1 MCHSVLVQQCYS
13 MQFWV
18 DFTKFAEALGIEKRN
33 CFDFGVIQA
42 RFWILDPL
50 QGFNQFPVSP
60 IFTLLMFITYHIC
73 YGGGSVAEWLVCCG
87 LRCRRAWVHIAA
99 ATLSDNSLRQT
110 VHTHRASVRQ
120 AVKLVAALLRVSRV
134 TAGLAES
141 NGSLPPGL

>member
-18 DFTKFAEALGIEKRN
+18 DFTKFAEAVGIEKRN
-33 CFDFGVIQA
+33 CLDFGVSQA

-73 YGGGSVAEWLVCCG
+73 YGGGSVAEWLVCCVDSG
-87 LRCRRAWVHIAA
+87 AEGPGFTSQPRRCRI
-99 ATLSDNSLRQT
+99 T
-110 VHTHRASVRQ
+110 VLG
-120 AVKLVAALLRVSRV
+120 KLFTPIVPLFAKQ
-134 TAGLAES
+134 
-141 NGSLPPGL
+141 